1 VALTLNFSDDE
12 EIGAWIWKSI
22 FYMAMAKLCLAT

>member
-12 EIGAWIWKSI
+12 DIGAWIWKSI
-22 FYMAMAKLCLAT
+22 YMAMAKLCLAK